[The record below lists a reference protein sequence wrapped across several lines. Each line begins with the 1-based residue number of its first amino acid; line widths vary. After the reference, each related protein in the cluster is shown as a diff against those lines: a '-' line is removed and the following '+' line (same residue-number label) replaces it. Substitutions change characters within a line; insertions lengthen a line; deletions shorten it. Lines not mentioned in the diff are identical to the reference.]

1 MAVMRGSKIWW
12 TVSLYI
18 NVFISNLNH
27 LYTSKNLDKLT
38 TLNVG
43 SLPLCCLQDHLVMLP
58 WERKRSMSDLC
69 PRKRLA

>member
-18 NVFISNLNH
+18 NVFISIPNH
-27 LYTSKNLDKLT
+27 LYTSNNLDKLT

-43 SLPLCCLQDHLVMLP
+43 SLPLCYLQGHLAMLP
-58 WERKRSMSDLC
+58 WERKRSMSGLC
-69 PRKRLA
+69 PRKRPA